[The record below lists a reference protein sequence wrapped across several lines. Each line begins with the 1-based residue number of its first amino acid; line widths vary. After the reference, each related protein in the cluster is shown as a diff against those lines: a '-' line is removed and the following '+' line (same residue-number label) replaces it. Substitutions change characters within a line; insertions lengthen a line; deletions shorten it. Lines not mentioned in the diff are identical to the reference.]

1 MIEWI
6 LNPYGIDL
14 GAYVVLWL
22 AFLVIIPVAIVAG
35 IVKSIRRT
43 D

>member
-22 AFLVIIPVAIVAG
+22 GLLVIVPVAFVVG
-35 IVKSIRRT
+35 VVKAIRHK